1 VALDGVEGQA
11 EAVELLRRALEGD
24 RVAHAWAFIGPE
36 GAGRRTTALAFAKA
50 LVAPSGGTAASRVD
64 RGLHPDVHLLGPTPP
79 ASNPKG
85 TPAIR
90 IEHIRELERLASLK
104 PAEAPWKVFIVDEA
118 ETMTGAAPQAFLKTL
133 EEPPARTVI
142 ILVLRQARALPATV
156 LSRCQIVRF
165 RPRPSDG
172 AVALLPG
179 GAGEDRQ
186 RALGWLAHA
195 QAGGIEAILQI
206 GEAVGR
212 DREAAL
218 AAVETCWLW
227 YRDLLC
233 SQAGADSRLAVFG
246 DAVRAAGRRGA
257 GAPPSEA
264 SEIRDRAAGRRGAGA
279 PPSEASEIQR
289 PDGSRR
295 SLDEVVAGLS
305 ACREAWQAIQG
316 HVSPRLTVE
325 VLLSR
330 LTKAA

>member
-1 VALDGVEGQA
+1 VAFEAIRDQT
-11 EAVELLRRALEGD
+11 EAVEILRRAIDTG
-24 RVAHAWAFIGPE
+24 RVAHAWAFIGPD
-36 GAGRRTTALAFAKA
+36 GVGRRATALAFAKA
-50 LVAPSGGTAASRVD
+50 LVAPSGGAAAGRVD
-64 RGLHPDVHLLGPTPP
+64 RGLHPDVHLIGPTPP

-85 TPAIR
+85 LPAIR
-90 IEHIRELERLASLK
+90 VDNVRELGRLAALR

-142 ILVLRQARALPATV
+142 ILILSQARALPATV

-165 RPRPSDG
+165 RPRASEG
-172 AVALLPG
+172 VALLPSA
-179 GAGEDRQ
+179 AGPERE
-186 RALGWLAHA
+186 RALGWLAQA
-195 QAGGIEAILQI
+195 QSRGPEAILTI

-212 DREAAL
+212 DREAAE

-233 SQAGADSRLAVFG
+233 AHAGAAAQLAVF
-246 DAVRAAGRRGA
+246 AGK
-257 GAPPSEA
+257 A
-264 SEIRDRAAGRRGAGA
+264 SGG
-279 PPSEASEIQR
+279 
-289 PDGSRR
+289 RR
-295 SLDEVVAGLS
+295 SLDEIVTGLS

-316 HVSPRLTVE
+316 NVSPRLTVE

>member
-1 VALDGVEGQA
+1 MALDAPNALNVIVGQA
-11 EAVELLRRALEGD
+11 EAVEILRRTVEGG
-24 RVAHAWAFIGPE
+24 RVAHAWAFIGPH
-36 GAGRRTTALAFAKA
+36 GAGRRTTALAFATA
-50 LVAPSGGTAASRVD
+50 LVAPSGGAAASRVD

-79 ASNPKG
+79 PSNPKG

-90 IEHIRELERLASLK
+90 VENIRELERLASLK

-142 ILVLRQARALPATV
+142 ILVLSQVRALPATV

-165 RPRPSDG
+165 RPRAAEG
-172 AVALLPG
+172 TVALLPG
-179 GAGEDRQ
+179 GAGEDRE
-186 RALGWLAHA
+186 RALGWLAQA
-195 QAGGIEAILQI
+195 QTRGVEAVLQI

-212 DREAAL
+212 DRETAL
-218 AAVETCWLW
+218 AVVETCWLW

-233 SQAGADSRLAVFG
+233 SQGGADSRFSVFDG
-246 DAVRAAGRRGA
+246 KA
-257 GAPPSEA
+257 
-264 SEIRDRAAGRRGAGA
+264 
-279 PPSEASEIQR
+279 
-289 PDGSRR
+289 DGSGR

-316 HVSPRLTVE
+316 NVSPRLTVE

>member
-1 VALDGVEGQA
+1 MALDAPDALNAIVGQE
-11 EAVELLRRALEGD
+11 EAVVLLRRAVEGG
-24 RVAHAWAFIGPE
+24 RIAHAWAFIGPH
-36 GAGRRTTALAFAKA
+36 GAGRRTTALGFAKA
-50 LVAPSGGTAASRVD
+50 LVAPSGGAAASRVD

-79 ASNPKG
+79 SSNAKG

-90 IEHIRELERLASLK
+90 VENIRELERLASLK

-142 ILVLRQARALPATV
+142 ILVLSRVRALPATV

-165 RPRPSDG
+165 RPRAVEG
-172 AVALLPG
+172 AIALLPG
-179 GAGEDRQ
+179 GAGEDRA
-186 RALGWLAHA
+186 RALGWLAQA
-195 QAGGIEAILQI
+195 QTRGAEAVLQI

-218 AAVETCWLW
+218 AVVETCWLW

-233 SQAGADSRLAVFG
+233 SKGDADSRFAVFSG
-246 DAVRAAGRRGA
+246 RA
-257 GAPPSEA
+257 
-264 SEIRDRAAGRRGAGA
+264 
-279 PPSEASEIQR
+279 
-289 PDGSRR
+289 DGSGR

-316 HVSPRLTVE
+316 SVSPRLTVE

>member
-1 VALDGVEGQA
+1 VLDAIDGQD
-11 EAVELLRRALEGD
+11 EAVALLRRALEGG
-24 RVAHAWAFIGPE
+24 RVAHAWAFIGPD
-36 GAGRRTTALAFAKA
+36 GAGRRTSALAFAKA
-50 LVAPSGGTAASRVD
+50 LVAPSGGAAASRVD

-90 IEHIRELERLASLK
+90 VENIRELERLASLK

-118 ETMTGAAPQAFLKTL
+118 ESMTGAAPQAFLKTL

-142 ILVLRQARALPATV
+142 ILVLSQARALPATV

-165 RPRPSDG
+165 RPRAAEG

-179 GAGEDRQ
+179 GAGEDRE
-186 RALGWLAHA
+186 RALGWLAQA
-195 QAGGIEAILQI
+195 QTGGVEAILRI

-212 DREAAL
+212 DRKAAL

-233 SQAGADSRLAVFG
+233 AQGGADSRLAVFG

-264 SEIRDRAAGRRGAGA
+264 SEIQDRAAGRRGAGA

-289 PDGSRR
+289 PDGGRR
-295 SLDEVVAGLS
+295 SLDEVVMGLS

-316 HVSPRLTVE
+316 NVSPRLTVE

>member
-1 VALDGVEGQA
+1 MALDAPNALNVIVGQA
-11 EAVELLRRALEGD
+11 EAVALLRRAVEGG
-24 RVAHAWAFIGPE
+24 RVAHAWAFIGPH
-36 GAGRRTTALAFAKA
+36 GAGRRTSALAFAKA
-50 LVAPSGGTAASRVD
+50 LVAPSGGAAASRVD
-64 RGLHPDVHLLGPTPP
+64 RGLHPDVHFLGPTPP

-90 IEHIRELERLASLK
+90 VENIRELERLASLK

-142 ILVLRQARALPATV
+142 ILVLSQVRALPATV

-165 RPRPSDG
+165 RPRAVEG

-179 GAGEDRQ
+179 GAGEDRA
-186 RALGWLAHA
+186 RALGWLAQA
-195 QAGGIEAILQI
+195 QSGGTERILQI

-218 AAVETCWLW
+218 AVVETCWLW

-233 SQAGADSRLAVFG
+233 SQGGADARLAVFSG
-246 DAVRAAGRRGA
+246 KA
-257 GAPPSEA
+257 
-264 SEIRDRAAGRRGAGA
+264 
-279 PPSEASEIQR
+279 
-289 PDGSRR
+289 DGLGR

-316 HVSPRLTVE
+316 SVSPRLTVE

>member
-1 VALDGVEGQA
+1 VALDAPDALNVIVGQP
-11 EAVELLRRALEGD
+11 EAVELLRRALEGG
-24 RVAHAWAFIGPE
+24 RVAHAWAFIGPH

-50 LVAPSGGTAASRVD
+50 LVAPSGGAAASRVD

-90 IEHIRELERLASLK
+90 VENIRELERLASLK

-142 ILVLRQARALPATV
+142 ILVLSQARALPATV

-165 RPRPSDG
+165 RPRADEG

-179 GAGEDRQ
+179 GAGEDRE
-186 RALGWLAHA
+186 RALGWLAQA
-195 QAGGIEAILQI
+195 QTGGVEAVLRI

-233 SQAGADSRLAVFG
+233 AHGGADARLDVFG
-246 DAVRAAGRRGA
+246 GKAGG
-257 GAPPSEA
+257 G
-264 SEIRDRAAGRRGAGA
+264 
-279 PPSEASEIQR
+279 
-289 PDGSRR
+289 RR
-295 SLDEVVAGLS
+295 SLDDVVAGLS

-316 HVSPRLTVE
+316 NVSPRLTVE

>member
-1 VALDGVEGQA
+1 VALDAIEGQA
-11 EAVELLRRALEGD
+11 EAVDLLRRAVEGG
-24 RVAHAWAFIGPE
+24 RVAHAWAFIGPRCS
-36 GAGRRTTALAFAKA
+36 GRRTTALAFAKA
-50 LVAPSGGTAASRVD
+50 LVAPSGGAAASRVD

-85 TPAIR
+85 TQAIR
-90 IEHIRELERLASLK
+90 VENVRELERMASLK
-104 PAEAPWKVFIVDEA
+104 PAEAPWKVFILDEA

-142 ILVLRQARALPATV
+142 ILVLSQVRALPATV

-165 RPRPSDG
+165 RPRAVAG

-179 GAGEDRQ
+179 GAGEYRE
-186 RALGWLAHA
+186 RALGWLAQA
-195 QAGGIEAILQI
+195 QRGGIEAVLRI

-233 SQAGADSRLAVFG
+233 FQGGADSRLAVF
-246 DAVRAAGRRGA
+246 AGKAEG
-257 GAPPSEA
+257 S
-264 SEIRDRAAGRRGAGA
+264 GR
-279 PPSEASEIQR
+279 P
-289 PDGSRR
+289 
-295 SLDEVVAGLS
+295 LDEIVAGLS
-305 ACREAWQAIQG
+305 ACRDAWQAIQG
-316 HVSPRLTVE
+316 NVSPRLTVE

>member
-1 VALDGVEGQA
+1 MALDAPAVLDAPATLDAIVGQD
-11 EAVELLRRALEGD
+11 EAVALLRRAVEGG
-24 RVAHAWAFIGPE
+24 RVAHAWAFIGPH
-36 GAGRRTTALAFAKA
+36 GAGRRTSALAFAKA
-50 LVAPSGGTAASRVD
+50 LVAPSGGAAASRVD

-90 IEHIRELERLASLK
+90 VENIRELERLASLK

-142 ILVLRQARALPATV
+142 ILVLSQVRALPATV

-165 RPRPSDG
+165 RPRAVEG

-179 GAGEDRQ
+179 GAGEDRE
-186 RALGWLAHA
+186 RALGWLA
-195 QAGGIEAILQI
+195 QARSDGPQAILQI

-218 AAVETCWLW
+218 VVVETCWLS

-233 SQAGADSRLAVFG
+233 SEVGADSRLAVFSG
-246 DAVRAAGRRGA
+246 RAGGA
-257 GAPPSEA
+257 
-264 SEIRDRAAGRRGAGA
+264 
-279 PPSEASEIQR
+279 Q
-289 PDGSRR
+289 R

-316 HVSPRLTVE
+316 SVSPRLTVE

>member
-1 VALDGVEGQA
+1 MALETIEDQA
-11 EAVELLRRALEGD
+11 EAVELLRRALEGG
-24 RVAHAWAFIGPE
+24 RVAHAWAFIGPQ
-36 GAGRRTTALAFAKA
+36 GAGRRTTALGFARA
-50 LVAPSGGTAASRVD
+50 LVAPSGGASASRVD

-79 ASNPKG
+79 AGNPKG

-90 IEHIRELERLASLK
+90 VENIRELERLASLK
-104 PAEAPWKVFIVDEA
+104 PAEASWKVFIVDEA

-142 ILVLRQARALPATV
+142 ILVLSQVRALPATV

-165 RPRPSDG
+165 RPRTVEG
-172 AVALLPG
+172 TVALLPG

-186 RALGWLAHA
+186 RALGWLAQA
-195 QAGGIEAILQI
+195 QSEGPEGILQI
-206 GEAVGR
+206 GETIGR

-218 AAVETCWLW
+218 TAVETCWLW

-233 SQAGADSRLAVFG
+233 SQGGAGSHLAVFG

-264 SEIRDRAAGRRGAGA
+264 SEIQG
-279 PPSEASEIQR
+279 
-289 PDGSRR
+289 PDGGRR
-295 SLDEVVAGLS
+295 SLDGVVAGLS

-316 HVSPRLTVE
+316 NVSPRLTVE

-330 LTKAA
+330 LTRAA